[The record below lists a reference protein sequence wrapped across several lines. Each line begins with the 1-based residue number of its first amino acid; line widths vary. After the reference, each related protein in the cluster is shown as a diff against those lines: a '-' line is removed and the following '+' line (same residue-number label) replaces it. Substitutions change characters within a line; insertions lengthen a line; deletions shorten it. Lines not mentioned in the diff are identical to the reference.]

1 MKKLSSLLLVLVM
14 LFSVAAHAEQQT
26 YEGTAKGFGG
36 EVKVTVTLDGNKIVA
51 VTAQGDHETPG
62 IGEVAIEKIPAL
74 IQQLQ
79 KADVDALSGA
89 TVTSNAIEEALLMAL
104 TAAGV
109 KPEDIQAAEV
119 VEGEKQDQELTC
131 DVVVIGAGGA
141 GLAAALSAKEK
152 GANVLVLEKMSYAGG
167 NTLKATGGMN
177 AAETSVQKTLGI
189 EDSVQTFI
197 DDTMKGGKNLN
208 NPELVKKMAENSA
221 AAIDWLASIGAPL
234 PEVSFS
240 GGATNKRIHRPEGGA
255 AVGPYLVEKLHA
267 QLEKV
272 GIPLML
278 DTKASHILVENG
290 KVVGVEAEQS
300 GAKVTV
306 HAKAVVL
313 ATGGFGANLAMCEQY
328 NPALKGF
335 VTTNAPCAT
344 GDGLVM
350 AEEVGASLT
359 DIEQIQIHPTV
370 HQATS
375 IMITESVRG
384 GGAILVNKGGERFFN
399 EMSTRDKVSAAV
411 IAQEGSLAYLV
422 FDQQQRENLSAI
434 EKYVTN
440 GLTVQ
445 ADSVEELA
453 KLIGCAPETL
463 KKTVDTWN
471 EAVKAKKDE
480 AFGRDT
486 GMDVSLEK
494 GPFYAIEIAPGI
506 HHTMGGVTIN
516 TMAQVLNKDGAAIE
530 GFYAAGEVTGGVH
543 GGNRIGGNAVADII
557 IFGREAGHNAAD
569 YAAK

>member
-1 MKKLSSLLLVLVM
+1 MKKLSLLLVLAM
-14 LFSVAAHAEQQT
+14 LFSFAAHAEPKS

-36 EVKVTVTLDGNKIVA
+36 EVKVTVTMDGNKIVA
-51 VTAQGDHETPG
+51 VTAEGSHETPG
-62 IGEVAIEKIPAL
+62 IGAVAIEKIPAM
-74 IQQLQ
+74 IQERQQ
-79 KADVDALSGA
+79 ADVDALAGA

-104 TAAGV
+104 AAAGV
-109 KPEDIQAAEV
+109 KPEDIQAAEATV
-119 VEGEKQDQELTC
+119 TEAKDQEITC
-131 DVVVIGAGGA
+131 DVAVIGAGGA
-141 GLAAALSAKEK
+141 GLAAAITAKEK
-152 GANVLVLEKMSYAGG
+152 GANVVVLEKMSYVGG

-177 AAETSVQKTLGI
+177 AAATSVQKKLGI
-189 EDSVQTFI
+189 EDTVQTFI
-197 DDTMKGGKNLN
+197 DDTMKGGKNIN

-221 AAIDWLASIGAPL
+221 AAIDWLESIGAPL

-255 AVGPYLVEKLHA
+255 AVGPYLVEKLNA
-267 QLEKV
+267 QLEKMD
-272 GIPLML
+272 IPLML
-278 DTKASHILVENG
+278 DTKATHILVENG
-290 KVVGVEAEQS
+290 KVAGVMAEQN

-328 NPALKGF
+328 NPSLKGF

-350 AEEVGASLT
+350 AEEIGAAFT
-359 DIEQIQIHPTV
+359 DIDQIQIHPTV

-384 GGAILVNKGGERFFN
+384 GGAILVNKSGERFFN
-399 EMSTRDKVSAAV
+399 EMSTRDKVSAAE
-411 IAQEGSLAYLV
+411 IAQDGGIAYLM
-422 FDQQQRENLSAI
+422 FDQQQRENLKAI
-434 EKYVTN
+434 EKYVSN

-445 ADSVEELA
+445 ADTVEELA

-486 GMDVSLEK
+486 GMDVALEK
-494 GPFYAIEIAPGI
+494 APFYAIEVAPGI

-516 TMAQVLNKDGAAIE
+516 TMAQVMNKEGKAIE

-543 GGNRIGGNAVADII
+543 GANRIGGNAVADII
-557 IFGREAGHNAAD
+557 IFGREAGGNAAE